1 MDVPCPF
8 TDSILGKQDYVAPVL
23 MILLRVEMIHVMFK
37 AMAVRAFSEKDPL
50 RDGERSVRF
59 YEIKSP
65 EP

>member
-1 MDVPCPF
+1 
-8 TDSILGKQDYVAPVL
+8 